1 MNNVRIGDLEN
12 IVVFFRLNQIDVKIL
27 ANREEMFVAVAWR
40 FMQKIGLTQAQT
52 LIKFFH
58 NGRKLLLESAKTID
72 EYGIK
77 NNNIIDVIEFPSF

>member
-12 IVVFFRLNQIDVKIL
+12 IVVFFRLIQIYEIIQVNHNALFAEAAFKFL
-27 ANREEMFVAVAWR
+27 K
-40 FMQKIGLTQAQT
+40 KIGLTQT
-52 LIKFFH
+52 LFKFFH
-58 NGRKLLLESAKTID
+58 NGRELLITSGKTID

>member
-27 ANREEMFVAVAWR
+27 ANRKEIFASTAYK
-40 FMQKIGLTQAQT
+40 FYQKIGGT
-52 LIKFFH
+52 LNLPKFFH
-58 NGRKLLLESAKTID
+58 NGRELLITSGKTID

-77 NNNIIDVIEFPSF
+77 NNNIIDIIEFPSF